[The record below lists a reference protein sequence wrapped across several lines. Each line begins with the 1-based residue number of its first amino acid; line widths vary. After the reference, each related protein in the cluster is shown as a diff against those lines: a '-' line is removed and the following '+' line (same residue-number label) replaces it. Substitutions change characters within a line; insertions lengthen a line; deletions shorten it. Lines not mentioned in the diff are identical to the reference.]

1 MRIVLFSTDLM
12 LYSSVS
18 GAASAS
24 GHEFQSGTDID
35 GLTTVLQEPDTLLC
49 LDLNT
54 ANGDPAVLASMM
66 RPEVLARSVAFGPH
80 VHVEKLNAAKAAG
93 FGTVMP
99 RGQFVSQLMAILNR

>member
-24 GHEFQSGTDID
+24 GHEFQSSTDVEA
-35 GLTTVLQEPDTLLC
+35 LTAVLQESDTLLC

-54 ANGDPAVLASMM
+54 ANGDPAVLASKMH
-66 RPEVLARSVAFGPH
+66 PEVLARSVAFGPH
-80 VHVEKLNAAKAAG
+80 VHIEKLNAAKAAG
-93 FGTVMP
+93 FGTVIP
-99 RGQFVSQLMAILNR
+99 RGQFVSQVVAILNR